1 MTEEKAPTKVP
12 LLVVEDD
19 TEISY
24 LLEFML
30 SREGY
35 DVKKAADGLEAISA
49 IDSMPLPKL
58 VLLDIMLPYHNGF
71 ELIDYI
77 RKKPEWSEVPIVML
91 TAKSQEKDISRALNM
106 GANDYVVKPFQPVE
120 LLARIR
126 RFLK

>member
-1 MTEEKAPTKVP
+1 MPDEKTQSRVP

-35 DVKKAADGLEAISA
+35 DVKKAADGLEAIAA

>member
-1 MTEEKAPTKVP
+1 MPEEKVQNKVP

-35 DVKKAADGLEAISA
+35 DVKKAMDGLEAIAA

-58 VLLDIMLPYHNGF
+58 VLLDIMLPYHDGF

-77 RKKPEWSEVPIVML
+77 RKKQDWANVPIVML

-106 GANDYVVKPFQPVE
+106 GANDYVLKPFQPVE